1 MEKRETVSRKF
12 RLGKY
17 LTIAMIVAGGFIL
30 IYPFYPMI
38 EYRLGWLDTGSLADS
53 KLPEA
58 DDIDPNKNILII
70 QKIGVK
76 VPIVE
81 GENESALNRGA
92 WHIPDTAY
100 PDSGGNT
107 VISAHRFQFL
117 PPNNKTFYLLDKL
130 DLNDKIAIFWRGVKH
145 EYIISK
151 IFEVDNND
159 LSIHENTDN
168 EQITLY
174 TCTPLFSTA
183 RRLVIIGQP
192 AS

>member
-38 EYRLGWLDTGSLADS
+38 EYQLGWLDTGSLADS

-58 DDIDPNKNILII
+58 DDIDPNENILII

-92 WHIPDTAY
+92 WHIPGTAY
-100 PDSGGNT
+100 PDNGGNT

-130 DLNDKIAIFWRGVKH
+130 DLNDKIVIFWRGVKR
-145 EYIISK
+145 EYNVSK
-151 IFEVDNND
+151 IFEVDNDD
-159 LSIHENTDN
+159 LSVHENTDN